1 LSNWISLAL
10 KQEGNGRSFKG
21 SAWRVVDELMGLRL
35 EHKTGSPII
44 GFLIGGYYPPSVA
57 SAQHFVLRHSAG
69 KPQCRIRKVALVL
82 LTIPLRN
89 ILCCAAKS

>member
-1 LSNWISLAL
+1 
-10 KQEGNGRSFKG
+10 
-21 SAWRVVDELMGLRL
+21 MGLRL